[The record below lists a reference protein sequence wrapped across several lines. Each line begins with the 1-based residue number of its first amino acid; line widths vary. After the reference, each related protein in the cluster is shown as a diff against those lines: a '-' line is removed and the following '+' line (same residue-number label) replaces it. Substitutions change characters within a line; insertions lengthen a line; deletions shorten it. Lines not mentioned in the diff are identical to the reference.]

1 VTPDVVVID
10 HREGEEVIYRL
21 NWLPWLGNQDIASSS
36 ITDLSNPGGVI
47 VNDGAAA
54 NTDTV
59 QAFWVSGGAAGDTY
73 RGLASIVTSAGEA
86 KVASIEIRVGS
97 AAGSPIASPGAVSHW
112 YPMGPP
118 GPSVYAMQLRFLG
131 TVVGGDSDK
140 ALAAWP
146 SVIHAADPGVTHV
159 GTPPASTP
167 TAFDLRCNGVSV
179 GGLSIATDG
188 AATWAIPDDVPLSAG
203 DVLSL
208 VSPTS
213 PDAALADVLVALKAV
228 VV

>member
-1 VTPDVVVID
+1 MTPDVVVID

-36 ITDLSNPGGVI
+36 ITDLSNPGGVV
-47 VNDGAAA
+47 VNDAAAA

-73 RGLASIVTSAGEA
+73 RGLASIVTSAGET

-97 AAGSPIASPGAVSHW
+97 AAGSPSAAPGAVSHW

-118 GPSVYAMQLRFLG
+118 GPSVYAVQLRFLG
-131 TVVGGDSDK
+131 SVAGDDK
-140 ALAAWP
+140 VLAAWP
-146 SVIHAADPGVTHV
+146 SVIHATDPGVAHA

-167 TAFDLRCNGVSV
+167 AAFDLRRNGVSV

-188 AATWAIPDDVPLSAG
+188 TVTWAIPSDVPLSAG